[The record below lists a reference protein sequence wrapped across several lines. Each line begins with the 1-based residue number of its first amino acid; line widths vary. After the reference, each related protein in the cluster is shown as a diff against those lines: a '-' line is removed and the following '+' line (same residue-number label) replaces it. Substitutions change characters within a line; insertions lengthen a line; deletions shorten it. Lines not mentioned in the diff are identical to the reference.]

1 MTVFFDGRRRLHYLE
16 RGRGEPVVM
25 LHGLGSSGADWALQ
39 VQALE
44 ARCRLIVPDLPGSG
58 HSAALAEG
66 HSVEG
71 FAAAIWSLVDHLG
84 IERPSLVGFSMGG
97 AVALQMALQRP
108 HSVPRLA
115 LINSLASYRLD
126 HWTKWFEARVPV
138 ALIGLLGMR
147 RAAPLLAARLFPHP
161 GQRWLRDRAVAQITS
176 IPSDVYL
183 GMGRGLQRWSVRDR
197 LMRLPGRSLVLAA
210 EHDYTPLAE
219 KRELAARLGAEFVL
233 VRGSRHGTPFDAVE
247 ATNAALSALLADQ
260 PLPRSVQWV
269 CDDPQ
274 PRDEA
279 PIAGT
284 IAEEHAMAR
293 LH

>member
-1 MTVFFDGRRRLHYLE
+1 MAMFFDGRRRLHYLE

-44 ARCRLIVPDLPGSG
+44 SRCRLIVPDLPGSG
-58 HSAALAEG
+58 HSAALADG

-71 FAAAIWSLVDHLG
+71 FAKAIWSLVDHLD
-84 IERPSLVGFSMGG
+84 IARPNLVGFSMGG
-97 AVALQMALQRP
+97 AVALQMTLMRP

-115 LINSLASYRLD
+115 LINSLASYRPD
-126 HWTKWFEARVPV
+126 HWTKWFEACVPAV
-138 ALIGLLGMR
+138 LIGLLGMR
-147 RAAPLLAARLFPHP
+147 RAAPLIAARLFPHP
-161 GQRWLRDRAVAQITS
+161 GQQWLRERAIAQITS
-176 IPSDVYL
+176 LQGDAYL
-183 GMGRGLQRWSVRDR
+183 GMGRGLQRWSASDR
-197 LMRLPGRSLVLAA
+197 LIRLPGRSLVLAA

-219 KRELAARLGAEFVL
+219 KRELAALLGAEFVV

-247 ATNAALSALLADQ
+247 ATNAALGALLADQ
-260 PLPRSVQWV
+260 PLPQRRHWV
-269 CDDPQ
+269 CDEPQ
-274 PRDEA
+274 PRKAA

-293 LH
+293 LR